1 MTVETNAAPAPATP
15 TDFIRD
21 IVASDLAAGRH
32 QKIVTRFPP
41 EPNGYLHIG
50 HAKSICLNFGI
61 ARENSGVCNLRFDDT
76 NPAKEDIEYVESIT
90 ADVQW
95 LIAGWADHCLG
106 FKPKGS
112 HPESRTVEGK
122 PDFLRASVAPGG
134 DSEAFFASD
143 YFEQLYGYA
152 IELIKKGK
160 AYVCDLNAEDTEAYR
175 GSPEKPGK
183 DSPFRTRSVEE
194 NLDLF
199 QRMRAGEFP
208 NGARSL
214 RAKIDMSSPN
224 MWLRDPLLYRIRHVP
239 HHHAGDKWCLYPL
252 YDYAH
257 CLSDYLEGVTHS
269 ICTLEFVDHR
279 PLYDWV
285 LESLE
290 LPRALPHQYEFSK
303 LIPGYMI
310 VSKRKLLQLV
320 ENKVVSGW
328 DDPRMPTLSG
338 LRRRGIP
345 AAALRKF
352 VIGVGVTKFDALTDI
367 AVMEHAV
374 REELNTLAVRRL
386 GVLRPIK
393 VVLTNLAEDEV
404 IECAATNN
412 PQDETPTTRKVALT
426 REIFIESDDFA
437 EVPPPKY
444 FRLKPD
450 GEVRLK
456 YAGIIKLDEIVKDAS
471 GAITEL
477 RCTFDRS
484 TRQGEPGSDRKV
496 KGTIHWVSATQSIAA
511 EVRIYERLFTVP
523 EPGSEEDFLKVV
535 NPQSL
540 EIVTA
545 RLESSL
551 AAATLDDRFQFERI
565 GYFALDSKDS
575 APGKPVFNRTISL
588 KDAWTPKAPASK

>member
-1 MTVETNAAPAPATP
+1 MTVENNAAPAPATP
-15 TDFIRD
+15 SDFIRD
-21 IVASDLAAGRH
+21 IVAADLAAGRH

-61 ARENSGVCNLRFDDT
+61 ARENNGQCNLRFDDT

-90 ADVQW
+90 TDVQW

-106 FKPKGS
+106 FKPKGA
-112 HPESRTVEGK
+112 HPAEQSINGR
-122 PDFLRASVAPGG
+122 PDHYLAPVAPGPG
-134 DSEAFFASD
+134 SEAFFASD
-143 YFEQLYGYA
+143 YFEELYGYA
-152 IELIKKGK
+152 VDLIKKGK
-160 AYVCDLNAEDTEAYR
+160 AYVCDLSAEDTEAYR
-175 GSPEKPGK
+175 GSPDKAGK
-183 DSPFRTRSVEE
+183 DSPFRNRSVDE

-214 RAKIDMSSPN
+214 RAKIDMAAPN

-239 HHHAGDKWCLYPL
+239 HHHAGDKWCIYPL

-257 CLSDYLEGVTHS
+257 CLSDYLEGITHS

-285 LESLE
+285 LETLD

-320 ENKVVSGW
+320 DNNVVHGW
-328 DDPRMPTLSG
+328 DDPRMPTISG
-338 LRRRGIP
+338 LRRRGIT

-352 VIGVGVTKFDALTDI
+352 VIGAGVTKFDALTDI
-367 AVMEHAV
+367 AVMEHVV

-393 VVLTNLAEDEV
+393 LVLTNLVEGEV
-404 IECAATNN
+404 IECDATNN
-412 PQDETPTTRKVALT
+412 PQDEHPTTRKISLT
-426 REIFIESDDFA
+426 REVFIESDDFA

-444 FRLKPD
+444 FRLKPG

-456 YAGIIKLDEIVKDAS
+456 YAGIIKLEEIVKDAA
-471 GAITEL
+471 GALVEL
-477 RCTFDRS
+477 RCTFDRT

-511 EVRIYERLFTVP
+511 EVRLYDRLFTVP

-540 EIVTA
+540 EVVTA

-551 AAATLDDRFQFERI
+551 ADATLTDRFQFERI

-575 APGKPVFNRTISL
+575 APGKLVFNRTISL
-588 KDAWTPKAPASK
+588 KDAWTPKK